1 VELMVNVD
9 LAALMIHAEMNGH
22 AILISEQLQLTPPK
36 LEFALKM
43 YAPTIQSVPDSLN
56 TAFLVNVKTK
66 IAKLKEIAQNQ
77 TSAQVQIH
85 AVLVIKEVA
94 PKVSSAT
101 TRTLVRK
108 LNAMFMT
115 TVPQKHNI
123 VIMNA
128 GTTDLATN
136 ATKESARNQLT
147 AQKLDIA
154 LHKEPVAYVV
164 MLIYVLSKMK
174 TLPNLL
180 EPSHAKLTVIAL

>member
-1 VELMVNVD
+1 MVSVD
-9 LAALMIHAEMNGH
+9 LVALMIHAEMDGH
-22 AILISEQLQLTPPK
+22 VIQISEQLQLTQPR

-43 YAPTIQSVPDSLN
+43 YVLTIRSVPDSLN
-56 TAFLVNVKTK
+56 TAFSDNVKTK
-66 IAKLKEIAQNQ
+66 IAKLKEIALNQ

-101 TRTLVRK
+101 TRTLARK
-108 LNAMFMT
+108 LNAMFMI

-147 AQKLDIA
+147 VQKLDIA
-154 LHKEPVAYVV
+154 LHKEPVDYVV

-180 EPSHAKLTVIAL
+180 EPSHANQMVIAQ

>member
-1 VELMVNVD
+1 VELMVSVD
-9 LAALMIHAEMNGH
+9 LAALMIHAEMDGH
-22 AILISEQLQLTPPK
+22 VIQISEQSQLPQPG

-43 YAPTIQSVPDSLN
+43 YVLTIRSVPDSLN
-56 TAFLVNVKTK
+56 TAFSDNVKTK
-66 IAKLKEIAQNQ
+66 IAKLKEIALNQ

-94 PKVSSAT
+94 PKVFSAT
-101 TRTLVRK
+101 TRTLARK

-115 TVPQKHNI
+115 TVPQKLSI

-128 GTTDLATN
+128 GTMDLATN

-154 LHKEPVAYVV
+154 LHKEPVDYVV

-180 EPSHAKLTVIAL
+180 EPSHAKLTAIAL